1 MAIGFFYDV
10 SPAVQVIE
18 RRLRMRIHVSVPYGS
33 IGRLN
38 CSNVQAHKFNE
49 TFDRIHMISWILK
62 LTRHK
67 GQSLI
72 ILP

>member
-18 RRLRMRIHVSVPYGS
+18 RCLRMSIYVCIPQRG

-38 CSNVQAHKFNE
+38 CSDLNAHALE

-62 LTRHK
+62 LTPRHRR
-67 GQSLI
+67 
-72 ILP
+72 